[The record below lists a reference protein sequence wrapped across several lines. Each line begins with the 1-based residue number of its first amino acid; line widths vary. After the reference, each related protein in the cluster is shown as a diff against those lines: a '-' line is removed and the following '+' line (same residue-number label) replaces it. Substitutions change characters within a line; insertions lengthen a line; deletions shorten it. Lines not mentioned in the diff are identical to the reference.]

1 MPKLLVRQYAKILY
15 HITKEMKGKKLDAAV
30 LEFFKLLKSNQALK
44 KVDIVIEEF
53 LRYAKE
59 KEGIEKI
66 TITSANK
73 LPENIVQELAKKF
86 STHFEV
92 DTEIDESLKGGIKVK
107 KGNIIY
113 DASVRARLDS
123 MKESLKK

>member
-1 MPKLLVRQYAKILY
+1 MS
-15 HITKEMKGKKLDAAV
+15 GKKLDTAV

-86 STHFEV
+86 SNHFEV
-92 DTEIDESLKGGIKVK
+92 DTAIDESIKGGVKVK

-123 MKESLKK
+123 MKEALKK